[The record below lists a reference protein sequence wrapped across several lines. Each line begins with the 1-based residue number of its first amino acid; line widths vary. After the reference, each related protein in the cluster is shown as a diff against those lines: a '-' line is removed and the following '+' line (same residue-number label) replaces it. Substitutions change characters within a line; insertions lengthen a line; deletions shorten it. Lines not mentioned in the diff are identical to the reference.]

1 MREDMFGN
9 PVSTQSDHT
18 IDMINRFMDS
28 YIGFGTDFAPIFE
41 AADNDPE
48 CALAAGYATLLG
60 LMLETPDRLDIA
72 SKYYAKAKG
81 AMDKGTE
88 REQLF
93 LASVGDLLNNRI
105 GDQLVKL
112 RQHVMDFPG
121 DLFAAKL
128 GQNSYFNIGDDQTML
143 WIADQVIGRHKD
155 CAYAY
160 GMRAFGREQT
170 SQLELAEEDGR
181 RATEMQ
187 RKEPWAHHAVAHVML
202 TQGRHEEGIKWMQNL
217 SDEWED
223 RNSFMITHNW
233 WHQSLFFLEQED
245 FTMPLEIYDERVW
258 GVDKTYSLDQ
268 VNAISLL
275 WRLEQLGVD
284 VGNRWADVSGYV
296 ANRHLINDQPFFDMH
311 YGYALARGHH
321 HEALE
326 RLVAGMER
334 MAREAPD
341 ITRKAWAEVA
351 LPATRGFIAI
361 ADGNHKDAV
370 KWLSAAR
377 PRFQEIGGSHAQRD
391 LFELAWLISLLD
403 AGDYD
408 AALPRLEARAAFRKD
423 VAMDARLLAR
433 AKERN

>member
-1 MREDMFGN
+1 MHEDMFGN
-9 PVSTQSDHT
+9 PVRTQSDQT
-18 IDMINRFMDS
+18 LDAINRFMDS

-48 CALAAGYATLLG
+48 CTLAAGYAALLG
-60 LMLETPDRLDIA
+60 LMLETPDRLEIA
-72 SKYYAKAKG
+72 GKYQTQAEANLNR
-81 AMDKGTE
+81 GTE
-88 REQLF
+88 RERLF
-93 LASVGDLLNNRI
+93 VASVGDLLNNRI

-112 RQHVMDFPG
+112 RQLVSEFPG

-128 GQNSYFNIGDDQTML
+128 AQNSYFNIGDDHTML
-143 WIADQVIGRHKD
+143 WIADQVIERHKD
-155 CAYAY
+155 CAYVY

-170 SQLELAEEDGR
+170 SQLDLAEEDGR
-181 RATEMQ
+181 RATEMK

-202 TQGRHEEGIKWMQNL
+202 TQGRHDEGIKWMQEL

-223 RNSFMITHNW
+223 RNSFMLTHNW

-245 FTMPLEIYDERVW
+245 FRTPLEIYDERVW

-284 VGNRWADVSGYV
+284 VGDRWSDVSDYV
-296 ANRHLINDQPFFDMH
+296 ANRYLINDQPFFDMH
-311 YGYALARGHH
+311 YGYALARGHQQ
-321 HEALE
+321 EALE
-326 RLVAGMER
+326 KLTIGMEK
-334 MAREAPD
+334 MATDAPD
-341 ITRKAWAEVA
+341 VTRKAWAEVA

-361 ADGNHKDAV
+361 ADGNYKEAAGL
-370 KWLSAAR
+370 LSAVR

-391 LFELAWLISLLD
+391 LFELAWLTSLLN
-403 AGDYD
+403 AREYD
-408 AALPRLEARAAFRKD
+408 AALPHIEARVAFRHD

-433 AKERN
+433 ARQRN